1 MGAPKTVLNPATG
14 RRVLMKGKIGK
25 EVVAKRNKKK
35 NNLVVKKAIKNKAIK
50 KKTKIKMVKK
60 TSAKKTSSKCEK
72 RKHNTSRCM
81 VRLINGLEGRRVTK
95 VSVKGNIR
103 LSAGQA
109 RRDGAQ
115 WGTVHCYDGKCKRL
129 KQDINGRAYWG

>member
-35 NNLVVKKAIKNKAIK
+35 NNQVVKKAIK

-81 VRLINGLEGRRVTK
+81 VRLINGLEGRRVVK
-95 VSVKGNIR
+95 VSVKGNVR

-109 RRDGAQ
+109 RRDGAK
-115 WGTVHCYDGKCKRL
+115 WGTVHCYDGKCKQL
-129 KQDINGRAYWG
+129 KKDINGRAYWG